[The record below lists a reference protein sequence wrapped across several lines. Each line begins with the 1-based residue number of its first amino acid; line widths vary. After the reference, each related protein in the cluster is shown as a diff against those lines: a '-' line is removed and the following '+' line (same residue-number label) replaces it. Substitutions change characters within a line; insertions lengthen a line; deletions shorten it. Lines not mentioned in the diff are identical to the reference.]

1 MNHAPSRRSPRNE
14 HQHGL
19 TMVELLVALTL
30 SSLIALAAIAAL
42 TVARTGFTSVDAA
55 SQLRDNSRF
64 ASDLI
69 QRLAMQAG
77 FQDVVHATATKVGEI
92 QVKVNIDSPVQPF
105 VMGINNA
112 ILQTSLLNS
121 TNDPFASS
129 VDRTAANGGCTST
142 SDTACINGSDILIL
156 RYQSG
161 GTNPNATTTDST
173 MIDCQGNPETTPPE
187 NRADQITSVFHVA
200 RSSAGEP
207 ALMCATRSSST
218 GTWTSQPVIQGVET
232 FQVLYGVSG
241 ASGATAGTALPALST
256 SSALYSNN
264 SIADRYFRA
273 DELKVTAG
281 GSVTAAAASAATLDN
296 FRRVRSLRIGLLMK
310 AAGTTAQDQVSQEFY
325 PLGKLRDRSAETR
338 PAENGHSF
346 LFTDRST
353 AASPSTFS
361 FPQDG
366 RVRQTLTFTVY
377 LRNVQLQ

>member
-1 MNHAPSRRSPRNE
+1 MNQAPSRRGSRTE
-14 HQHGL
+14 HQLGL

-69 QRLAMQAG
+69 QRLTMQAG
-77 FQDVVHATATKVGEI
+77 FQDVVHATATKVSEI
-92 QVKVNIDSPVQPF
+92 KVKVNVDNPVQPF

-112 ILQTSLLNS
+112 ILQTNLLNS

-129 VDRTAANGGCTST
+129 VDRTAANGGCASA

-161 GTNPNATTTDST
+161 GTNPNASTTDST
-173 MIDCQGNPETTPPE
+173 MIDCQGNPETTPPG

-207 ALMCATRSSST
+207 ALMCATRSST

-241 ASGATAGTALPALST
+241 ASDATAGTALPALST

-281 GSVTAAAASAATLDN
+281 GSVTATAATAATLDN

-310 AAGTTAQDQVSQEFY
+310 AAGNTAQDQVSQEFY
-325 PLGKLRDRSAETR
+325 PLGRLRDRSAETR

-346 LFTDRST
+346 LFTDRSA

-377 LRNVQLQ
+377 LRNAQLQ